1 LIQQLYSNKMKV
13 KLLFQE
19 IDEDKSGTLELE
31 ELSELTKSLGQE
43 LSPRELKV
51 AMAAMDKDSSGEVDF
66 DEFYVWWNEYVASG
80 LGGGS
85 GMESL
90 VNKSLFAAKKQSFL
104 GGDAEL
110 ALMMAIANGRDD
122 CRDLL
127 VDAGADMD
135 ETMADYAKEQLR
147 VNSAMEKKLW
157 LQAETRRKEEEKKQ
171 PKLKLSHVPT
181 DRSAE
186 DVDIDRD
193 SDIFQRFDERGRG
206 RTVREPPGGNDEG
219 SKTCIVQ

>member
-1 LIQQLYSNKMKV
+1 MIKQLYSNKMKV

-19 IDEDKSGTLELE
+19 IDEDNSGTLELE
-31 ELSELTKSLGQE
+31 ELSMLTKSLGQE

-85 GMESL
+85 GMEAL

-157 LQAETRRKEEEKKQ
+157 LQAEAKRKEEEKKQ
-171 PKLKLSHVPT
+171 PKLKPSHLPANPSVK
-181 DRSAE
+181 DGMG
-186 DVDIDRD
+186 DD
-193 SDIFQRFDERGRG
+193 DIFRRSDGAGRG
-206 RTVREPPGGNDEG
+206 RTVREPSGGGDDG